1 MSYVGLRGGCGVRGW
16 YRAPG
21 AALFALGMCGAAC
34 SGSDSEPLPDGG
46 VDAGEPSA
54 CPTEGEGQIALT
66 VDAPDGVTLSPLVRV
81 IGGALTEP
89 ATLSADAPL
98 TVPAGPGYELEVR
111 REKLHPEAGGAL
123 VGKAFYPEPAPF
135 DGCVRDGE
143 TAAVTVVYAQEP
155 GSERL
160 WLTLT
165 NDSAR
170 NDLAAYEPDR
180 LTAGESAPTMFMK
193 AHTNQEGQ
201 AVVDSAGNLWIA
213 DSGIPEK
220 VVMIRMERLGDVD
233 NEPDVILDG
242 PALNRPR
249 GLAFDGAG
257 NLWVANG
264 VRAMVNQIVQIAA
277 ADLGASGEPSAAVTI
292 TSPDLQDAEAIA
304 LDASGNLWV
313 ACKGNDSV
321 LRFDAARLAADYDG
335 PADRVLTAARLNM
348 SGSVAQGYGSPQSLA
363 FDRDGNLW
371 VGFWSGN
378 QIVRFT
384 PADLAGDGAARIDD
398 PLEKTSG
405 VASLVTALA
414 FDEQG
419 GLWYP
424 SSAGRFARLAPD
436 ALTVSGTTVPDI
448 VVEGGMFTAT
458 KLFFNPVP
466 AGLPIRD

>member
-1 MSYVGLRGGCGVRGW
+1 MLGW
-16 YRAPG
+16 CRAPG
-21 AALFALGMCGAAC
+21 AALFALCVCSAGC
-34 SGSDSEPLPDGG
+34 SGSDGGALPDSG
-46 VDAGEPSA
+46 VDGGEPTS
-54 CPTEGEGQIALT
+54 CPRGGEGQISLT
-66 VDAPDGVTLSPLVRV
+66 VEAPEGIALSPLVHV
-81 IGGALTEP
+81 VGGGLSEP
-89 ATLSADAPL
+89 ATLAADTPL
-98 TVPAGPGYELEVR
+98 NVPAGPGYELEVR
-111 REKLHPEAGGAL
+111 REKLHPETGGGL
-123 VGKAFYPEPAPF
+123 VGVAFYPEPEPF
-135 DGCVRDGE
+135 DGCVREGQ

-165 NDSAR
+165 NDSSR
-170 NDLAAYEPDR
+170 NDLAAYAPDR
-180 LTAGESAPTMFMK
+180 LTAGANAPTTFMK

-201 AVVDSAGNLWIA
+201 AVIDSAGNLWIA

-220 VVMIRMERLGDVD
+220 VVMIRMERLARTD
-233 NEPDVILDG
+233 NQPDVILDG

-277 ADLGASGEPSAAVTI
+277 ADLRATGAPSAAVTI

-304 LDASGNLWV
+304 LDASDNLWV

-348 SGSVAQGYGSPQSLA
+348 DGSVARDYGSPQSLA

-378 QIVRFT
+378 EIVRFT
-384 PADLAGDGAARIDD
+384 PADLDGEGAARIDD

-414 FDEQG
+414 FDEEG

-436 ALTVSGTTVPDI
+436 ALTAPGMTMPDI